1 MCVCYLDDGAA
12 QNNRTSLHFNV
23 VFLLFFICGFIS
35 LRRCFQCRAL
45 EESLLFLLWFKWSHI
60 ADVKN
65 CSRSW
70 KALPLTRL
78 SVFSPTDSTVLCLN
92 VRRHP
97 HTRSVGFCLSY
108 LVLFEK
114 RLFFSLPSIQVHLF
128 RSLSSLWFWENFF
141 ASPHKLLVLFFFW
154 FSQIKTSVRSRGD
167 NKGTAADLLLQR
179 WSVSEDK
186 KAAGVTRVDRD
197 EAAGEKSLISLS
209 QVELSLSADGGRS
222 VVLFLSELFKGAE
235 SDSGECVE
243 SRSRVVN
250 YRCVDFPKLSN
261 IDSFYDNLQSYVLRF
276 YRFNRFYNS
285 YRCFLPLS
293 GSRNQHEHKVEVFA
307 VRVSANLSGCVETFQ
322 SEAFLMVWLG

>member
-114 RLFFSLPSIQVHLF
+114 RLFFLSPLHTGAFIQILKLTVVLGKLF
-128 RSLSSLWFWENFF
+128 CFSTQTACTF
-141 ASPHKLLVLFFFW
+141 FFFW

-167 NKGTAADLLLQR
+167 NKGTAADLQLQR

-222 VVLFLSELFKGAE
+222 VVLFFLSSLKVQKVILENVWSLVPGWLITDALSFPG
-235 SDSGECVE
+235 CQILTVFMTQFTI
-243 SRSRVVN
+243 SRAA
-250 YRCVDFPKLSN
+250 L
-261 IDSFYDNLQSYVLRF
+261 LQI
-276 YRFNRFYNS
+276 
-285 YRCFLPLS
+285 
-293 GSRNQHEHKVEVFA
+293 
-307 VRVSANLSGCVETFQ
+307 
-322 SEAFLMVWLG
+322 